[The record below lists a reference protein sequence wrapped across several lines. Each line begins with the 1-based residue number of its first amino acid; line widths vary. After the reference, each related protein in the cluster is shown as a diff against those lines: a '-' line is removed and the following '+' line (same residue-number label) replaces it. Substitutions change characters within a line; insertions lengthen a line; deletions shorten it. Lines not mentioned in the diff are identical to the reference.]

1 MCIVVDINTL
11 VPVFDE
17 SCDLHPDFVHV
28 KNWIESGRGYLVFGG
43 TKFKQELQKT
53 YRYLRLIRQMK
64 EAGQALAVR
73 DDVVDAEEAR
83 VKNRTEGTDCDDQH
97 IIALLGA
104 SRCPLLCSADKRS
117 YKYVRNR
124 DLYPEGMPRVRIYS
138 SKRNRSLLSQSV
150 RINLLR
156 NLNV

>member
-11 VPVFDE
+11 APVFDE
-17 SCDLHPDFVHV
+17 SCNLHPDFVHV
-28 KNWIESGRGYLVFGG
+28 KNWIKSGQGYLVFGG
-43 TKFKQELQKT
+43 TKFKEELKKS

-64 EAGQALAVR
+64 DSGQALAVR

-83 VKNRTEGTDCDDQH
+83 VKDQTEGTDCDDQH

-117 YKYVRNR
+117 YKHVRNR
-124 DLYPEGMPRVRIYS
+124 NLYPAGMPRVRIYS
-138 SKRNRSLLSQSV
+138 SGKNRSLLSRSV
-150 RINLLR
+150 RINFLR
-156 NLNV
+156 NLTV